1 MPVRLLVH
9 KITFHSRFW
18 AIYDNNVYD
27 LSDYIN
33 SQSLDS
39 GDFNFLNSDL
49 VSLFQQQPGQDITK
63 SLNQVLDALDPT
75 VKAQNINCMSNL
87 FYVGKPD
94 FRNDARCQVQNV
106 ILLVISIILM
116 VSIGIK
122 CEYPIVR
129 GTFALMLIT

>member
-1 MPVRLLVH
+1 M
-9 KITFHSRFW
+9 
-18 AIYDNNVYD
+18 
-27 LSDYIN
+27 
-33 SQSLDS
+33 
-39 GDFNFLNSDL
+39 
-49 VSLFQQQPGQDITK
+49 VSLFQQQPGQDITNQV
-63 SLNQVLDALDPT
+63 NQVLATLDT
-75 VKAQNINCMSNL
+75 TTKAQNINCMSNL